1 MSAKIAVVTG
11 AGSGIGLA
19 VAKRLSG
26 GGWTIVL
33 AGRTAG
39 KLEAAA
45 KSLQGETLCVPTDVA
60 SEADVDNLFEQT
72 RKAFGRVDLLFNNA
86 GIASGQAS
94 IEDVHPTDFQ
104 RVINTNV
111 TGCFLCARAAMKLM
125 KTHGG
130 GRIVNNG
137 SLSAHVPRPGS
148 VAYTVSK
155 HAVLGLTKSIAL
167 DGRAINVACGQIDFG
182 NVVSEMSQAM
192 VGGPGA
198 LQASGERL
206 QEPTMTLEDAAETV
220 WAMANL
226 PLSANVLTMTVMAT
240 KMPYVGR
247 G

>member
-19 VAKRLSG
+19 VAKRLSR

-45 KSLQGETLCVPTDVA
+45 KSLEGESLCVPTDVA

-86 GIASGQAS
+86 GIASAQTS
-94 IEDVHPTDFQ
+94 IEDVDPADFQ

-125 KTHGG
+125 KKHGG

-167 DGRAINVACGQIDFG
+167 DGRASNVACGQIDFG

-220 WAMANL
+220 WTMANL

>member
-1 MSAKIAVVTG
+1 
-11 AGSGIGLA
+11 
-19 VAKRLSG
+19 
-26 GGWTIVL
+26 
-33 AGRTAG
+33 
-39 KLEAAA
+39 
-45 KSLQGETLCVPTDVA
+45 
-60 SEADVDNLFEQT
+60 
-72 RKAFGRVDLLFNNA
+72 LFNNA

-220 WAMANL
+220 WTMANL